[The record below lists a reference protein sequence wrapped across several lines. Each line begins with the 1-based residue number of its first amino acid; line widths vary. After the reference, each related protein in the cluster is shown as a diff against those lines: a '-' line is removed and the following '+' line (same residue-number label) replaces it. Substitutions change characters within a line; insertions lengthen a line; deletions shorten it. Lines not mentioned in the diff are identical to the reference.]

1 LALNL
6 KFTATFISMDSL
18 TQIVLGAAVAEAV
31 AGRKLG
37 TKAALWGAI
46 GGTIPDLDVFL
57 RFFYDP
63 LDAALVHRGFSHS
76 LLFALLAG
84 IILSFISHKL
94 TRQHYTR
101 RMWFL
106 LWFLSIVTHPI
117 LDIFTNYGTQFFWPF
132 SWRLTF
138 NSVFVIDPLYTIPFM
153 FLLIGALF
161 MKRESKRRRIWNWS
175 GIIYSSVYLLWGV
188 VIKLIV
194 YSNTDS
200 YFEQANIHPK
210 RAMVTPMPLTSFYW
224 DLIVEDDSNYY
235 VGYKS
240 LFAPFDPK
248 DIEVIPKNHQLLRN
262 INWEGNSRIP
272 EIEHITNGFYAV
284 GSHSDSLFVYDL
296 RFGTTTTITNG
307 ASRNPLMGY
316 GFVTNDQKIE
326 SFFSHKTRDFNKID
340 FKVYWDKVFG
350 K

>member
-1 LALNL
+1 
-6 KFTATFISMDSL
+6 MDSL
-18 TQIVLGAAVAEAV
+18 TQIVLGAAVGEAV
-31 AGRKLG
+31 AGRKMG
-37 TKAALWGAI
+37 AKAALWGAV

-84 IILSFISHKL
+84 LALAFVSRKLSKKDYSRK
-94 TRQHYTR
+94 
-101 RMWFL
+101 MWFW

-132 SWRLTF
+132 DWRLTF

-153 FLLIGALF
+153 ILLIGALF
-161 MKRESKRRRIWNWS
+161 MKRESKRRRIWNYT
-175 GIIYSSVYLLWGV
+175 GIIYSSLYLLWGV
-188 VIKLIV
+188 GVKLFV
-194 YSNTDS
+194 YSNTNS

-235 VGYKS
+235 IGYKS

-248 DIEVIPKNHQLLRN
+248 QLEVFPKNHHLLKNLR
-262 INWEGNSRIP
+262 WKGNSRIA

-284 GSHSDSLFVYDL
+284 EPRQDSLIIHDL

-307 ASRNPLMGY
+307 VSASPIMGY
-316 GFVTNDQKIE
+316 GFTLKNQEPVKL
-326 SFFSHKTRDFNKID
+326 FSQRTRDFSKIN
-340 FKVYWDKVFG
+340 FSVYWDKVFG